1 MTTDSTNPKPDQPN
15 TKPGASERLDAG
27 RTLLTAESQIM
38 EPLDLYPDGSKM
50 PLGRTL
56 RNSIVLGVDFTSAPR
71 KSKPITVAWA
81 ILDGELLDIMSI
93 IPLTSLD
100 IFEGELKQGLLR
112 FGTIVGLDFPFSQPR
127 RFLDAMRWG
136 YDWTSV
142 VSTIE
147 SMSMDD
153 FVGQLKSYRDA
164 QPAGEKHHLR
174 RCDALAGAV
183 SPMMVY
189 GVPVGRMWFRGA
201 PILQR
206 SGLSVLPCAPTDSER
221 VALEVYP
228 ALLAQYLLGEKRS
241 YKVDD
246 ARKADDAQRSAR
258 EDMLDVLQKRVNY
271 GLRVQL
277 VPGIAEQAIADH
289 TGDVLDAILACVQ
302 AAWASTMPNFGIPKD
317 ANTLEG
323 WICDPSLLRP

>member
-1 MTTDSTNPKPDQPN
+1 MTTDDKKTSVREQ
-15 TKPGASERLDAG
+15 LDAG
-27 RTLLTAESQIM
+27 RNLLTPESQIM
-38 EPLDLYPDGSKM
+38 EPLDLYPDDSKL
-50 PLGRTL
+50 PFGRTL

-81 ILDGELLDIMSI
+81 ILDGTLLDIMSI
-93 IPLTSLD
+93 VPLTALD
-100 IFEGELKQGLLR
+100 VFEGELKTGLLR
-112 FGTIVGLDFPFSQPR
+112 FGTIIGLDFPFSQPT
-127 RFLDAMRWG
+127 RFLNAMRWG
-136 YDWTSV
+136 RDWPSII
-142 VSTIE
+142 STIDA
-147 SMSMDD
+147 MSMDE
-153 FVGQLKSYRDA
+153 FLTRLKAYRDA
-164 QPAGEKHHLR
+164 QPRGEKHHLR

-201 PILQR
+201 PILLR
-206 SGLSVLPCAPTDSER
+206 SGVSVLPCAPTDSER

-246 ARKADDAQRSAR
+246 ARKADAEQRAAR
-258 EDMLDVLQKRVNY
+258 EDMLDVLQKRKNY

-277 VPGIAEQAIADH
+277 VPGIAERAIEDH

-302 AAWASTMPNFGIPKD
+302 AAWASTLPDFGIPPDVD
-317 ANTLEG
+317 ALEG
-323 WICDPSLLRP
+323 WICDPSLLR